1 MNESNLLSP
10 HATKAIEY
18 LLAVSYL
25 LLFIPFWR
33 FVNGATVAQSF
44 ALSWFQVP
52 ENVHL
57 HRGHS
62 WAKTFGGAV
71 AVGLDDFA
79 HKLIGPLDEVRFPAV
94 GTALRQG
101 QKAFTVVADGKPFD
115 VVSPVDGNVV
125 AVNEVVH
132 AHPADAV
139 RDPYGTGWLLK
150 VEPRWLTAN
159 LKNLVSGDSA
169 RRFLDAAAGAL
180 SGRMSPELGVVLQ
193 DGGSPVH
200 GIAREIDPEHW
211 DEVVRHYLKGE

>member
-1 MNESNLLSP
+1 MTEHELLSP

-33 FVNGATVAQSF
+33 FVNGATPAQAF
-44 ALSWFQVP
+44 AFSWFTVP
-52 ENVHL
+52 DNVHL

-62 WAKTFGGAV
+62 WAKTLGGAV

-79 HKLIGPLDEVRFPAV
+79 HKLIGPVDAVQLPAV
-94 GTALRQG
+94 GTAVRQG
-101 QKAFTVVADGKPFD
+101 QKAFTVVADGKTFD

-125 AVNEVVH
+125 AVNEIARAH
-132 AHPADAV
+132 AADAV

-159 LKNLVSGDSA
+159 LKNLISGDAA
-169 RRFLDAAAGAL
+169 RRFLDAAAATL
-180 SGRMSPELGVVLQ
+180 AGRMSPELGLVLQ
-193 DGGSPVH
+193 DGGAPVH
-200 GIAREIDPEHW
+200 GIAREIDAEHW
-211 DEVVRHYLKGE
+211 DEVVRHYLRGE

>member
-1 MNESNLLSP
+1 MHPIEALSP
-10 HATKAIEY
+10 HATKAVEY

-33 FVNGATVAQSF
+33 FVNGASVVQAF
-44 ALSWFQVP
+44 APGCFQLP

-79 HKLIGPLDEVRFPAV
+79 HKLIGPLEGVEFPPV

-101 QKAFTVVADGKPFD
+101 QKAFTIVADGKPFD

-125 AVNEVVH
+125 AVNEVVR
-132 AHPADAV
+132 AHPAEAV
-139 RDPYGTGWLLK
+139 RDP
-150 VEPRWLTAN
+150 
-159 LKNLVSGDSA
+159 
-169 RRFLDAAAGAL
+169 
-180 SGRMSPELGVVLQ
+180 
-193 DGGSPVH
+193 
-200 GIAREIDPEHW
+200 
-211 DEVVRHYLKGE
+211 

>member
-33 FVNGATVAQSF
+33 FVNGATAAQSF

-79 HKLIGPLDEVRFPAV
+79 HKLIGPLDAVEFPAV

-101 QKAFTVVADGKPFD
+101 QKAFTVVADGKHFD
-115 VVSPVDGNVV
+115 VVSPVDGNVL
-125 AVNEVVH
+125 AVNEVAH

-169 RRFLDAAAGAL
+169 RRFLDAAAEAL

-193 DGGSPVH
+193 DGGAPVH

-211 DEVVRHYLKGE
+211 DETVRHYLKGE